1 MRKFRRVAKTKKG
14 TPKKYLAGSKN
25 PAAKEKEIRETAE
38 KYKRGEYINIKEVS
52 RSRANQSKT
61 KTKSQTVKR
70 KNKSRT
76 QKKGR

>member
-1 MRKFRRVAKTKKG
+1 MRKFRKVAKTKKG
-14 TPKKYLAGSKN
+14 TPKKYLTGAKN

-52 RSRANQSKT
+52 RSRANQAKT

>member
-76 QKKGR
+76 QKKGK